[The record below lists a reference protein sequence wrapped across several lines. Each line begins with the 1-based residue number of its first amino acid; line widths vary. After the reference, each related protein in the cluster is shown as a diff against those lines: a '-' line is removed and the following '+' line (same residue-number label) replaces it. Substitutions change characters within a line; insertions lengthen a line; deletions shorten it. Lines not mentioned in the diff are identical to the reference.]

1 MSEICCHTNFENM
14 DIIFAG
20 LVAPNPSELL
30 EEEDFA
36 ELIQA
41 LRMRYEY
48 ILVDTP
54 PLGSVIDAAI
64 VAKQCDGAV
73 LIIESELVSYRVA
86 QKMKAQLLRTGCRIL
101 GAVLNKVDEE
111 KQGYYNRYYKGK
123 YHKYYKY
130 SYNNYYGNNHRK
142 S

>member
-101 GAVLNKVDEE
+101 GAVLNKVDED